1 MWKTTLGTNS
11 RPSALNATLERSHHS
26 RSFARRR
33 SAIVPARKQTWPTY
47 LGFKVQLSI
56 LTSMTVNDHD
66 VDDDADGDDED
77 EDEDAEDDDA
87 DDDDDDEKTM
97 MMMKLMGED
106 ESAYT
111 ADSR

>member
-66 VDDDADGDDED
+66 DDDDDADGDDDD
-77 EDEDAEDDDA
+77 EDEDAKDDDA
-87 DDDDDDEKTM
+87 DDDDDDEKDYDD
-97 MMMKLMGED
+97 D
-106 ESAYT
+106 ET
-111 ADSR
+111 HG